1 MVDSLPVA
9 DWKRMLL
16 STWLATVIGYIAL
29 IPVSNNFLL
38 YPLLFSLGAIAGIG
52 ILREGAYISSL
63 LLAPAGLWLTFVIYG
78 TVVAMARDGVS
89 SPRPLVFLLFWP
101 VFYSVIVIGF
111 KRRLVK
117 VIFYIGA
124 AVTILISVVFLLA
137 GLLALGQAPI
147 AELPSWITFPLGLHI
162 LIDSAGAVALTSYSV
177 PPLMWW
183 GATWVASL
191 ACGKDDAYLPPMNIR
206 FLAGFLAIAASIVA
220 WRRAI
225 IIVLILVPL
234 IMLGTWL
241 LLNVKNTEFPTRNR
255 CGLIV
260 VRVFACYLV
269 ALTLSIGV
277 QSQVGSMFMQS
288 ARSMGSVLGL
298 NVTKGPTDA
307 TTDATTGGIT
317 RSDQMGDT
325 IREGEA
331 GALVK
336 WTSAPDAVFGHGI
349 GAYLPRGGIVRD
361 VKPWQTELQYHGLYY
376 WTGVI
381 GISLLISTFGAS
393 LLAIRRAFRIPDGL
407 RGSLYVSCVGAV
419 ATLIGNATN
428 PYSQAPGHMWPIFFP
443 FIIAGVI
450 LVSQKADNF
459 QGKGIFIPKMSAY
472 SRVKVM
478 PEGEPSLPAKR

>member
-1 MVDSLPVA
+1 
-9 DWKRMLL
+9 
-16 STWLATVIGYIAL
+16 
-29 IPVSNNFLL
+29 
-38 YPLLFSLGAIAGIG
+38 
-52 ILREGAYISSL
+52 
-63 LLAPAGLWLTFVIYG
+63 
-78 TVVAMARDGVS
+78 
-89 SPRPLVFLLFWP
+89 
-101 VFYSVIVIGF
+101 
-111 KRRLVK
+111 
-117 VIFYIGA
+117 
-124 AVTILISVVFLLA
+124 
-137 GLLALGQAPI
+137 
-147 AELPSWITFPLGLHI
+147 
-162 LIDSAGAVALTSYSV
+162 
-177 PPLMWW
+177 
-183 GATWVASL
+183 
-191 ACGKDDAYLPPMNIR
+191 MNIR

-241 LLNVKNTEFPTRNR
+241 LLNVKNTELPARNR

-277 QSQVGSMFMQS
+277 QSQVASMFTQT

-298 NVTKGPTDA
+298 NVTKGP
-307 TTDATTGGIT
+307 TDATTGGIT

-349 GAYLPRGGIVRD
+349 GAYIPREGIARD
-361 VKPWQTELQYHGLYY
+361 VKLWQTELQYHGLYY
-376 WTGVI
+376 WTGAI
-381 GISLLISTFGAS
+381 GIILLISTFGAS

-428 PYSQAPGHMWPIFFP
+428 PYSQAPGQMWPIFLP
-443 FIIAGVI
+443 LIIAGVI
-450 LVSQKADNF
+450 FASQKPDDF
-459 QGKGIFIPKMSAY
+459 PGRRILIPKMIGRSPVIPVGEGP
-472 SRVKVM
+472 VKTWVT
-478 PEGEPSLPAKR
+478 